1 MATKLF
7 MGNLSWD
14 VTDEVLQ
21 EAVARYGRTISAR
34 VMTDRD
40 TGRSRGFGFVE
51 VEDADAQNVISGLNG
66 QSLMGR
72 PLTVNLARERE
83 PRSGGGDRGGYGGG
97 GGGRSGG
104 RRY

>member
-83 PRSGGGDRGGYGGG
+83 PRSGGDRGGYGGG
-97 GGGRSGG
+97 RSGGG

>member
-1 MATKLF
+1 MATRLF

-21 EAVARYGRTISAR
+21 EAVSRFGRIVSAR
-34 VMTDRD
+34 VITDRD

-51 VEDADAQNVISGLNG
+51 VEDADAQAVIDGLNG

-83 PRSGGGDRGGYGGG
+83 QRTDSRGGGGY

-104 RRY
+104 GNRRY